1 LLWYDGN
8 FASFYSNKNWDSFE
22 KQIHSVG
29 TVHDHLEI
37 KIINPET
44 GKIVNRGENG
54 ELCTR
59 GYSVMLKYW
68 ITLKLPI
75 KFWITQDGCTLAI

>member
-1 LLWYDGN
+1 M
-8 FASFYSNKNWDSFE
+8 
-22 KQIHSVG
+22 II
-29 TVHDHLEI
+29 LEI

-68 ITLKLPI
+68 DNPEQPI
-75 KFWITQDGCTLAI
+75 KF